1 MEIMP
6 MPTRQIP
13 LTRARIELGRLAR
26 KEGLAPGEVVE
37 VTRRGAVALVLQ
49 RAEDY
54 VRLRQ
59 QKTRRPPRLWGSL
72 TIIGDLEAASGQVNA
87 RLQERFRNR
96 RAR

>member
-1 MEIMP
+1 MA
-6 MPTRQIP
+6 TRQIP

-49 RAEDY
+49 RVEDY

-59 QKTRRPPRLWGSL
+59 QKTHRPPRLWGSL
-72 TIIGDLEAASGQVNA
+72 TIIGDLEAASRQVNA
-87 RLQERFRNR
+87 RLQRRFSNW

>member
-1 MEIMP
+1 MA
-6 MPTRQIP
+6 TRQIP

-37 VTRRGAVALVLQ
+37 VTRRGAVTLVLQ

-54 VRLRQ
+54 VHLSRRE
-59 QKTRRPPRLWGSL
+59 TRRPPRLWGSL
-72 TIIGDLEAASGQVNA
+72 TIIGDLEAASRQVNA